1 IRFELLA
8 KCRCTMHAASINMRT
23 SLHMVREATSSQVW
37 PSARFADGGNRG
49 KDHVRDDLWLR
60 DHDHMGAFNLG
71 DLCPG
76 TLGHRTDDI
85 APGRLVASRH
95 HGPGRQVLPGR

>member
-1 IRFELLA
+1 MPFISLDVLA
-8 KCRCTMHAASINMRT
+8 RCLCTMHDASINLHT

-60 DHDHMGAFNLG
+60 DHDHVGALDLG
-71 DLCPG
+71 DRRPG
-76 TLGHRTDDI
+76 ALSHGTDEI
-85 APGRLVASRH
+85 GRASCRE
-95 HGPGRQVLPGR
+95 RVSLNV